1 MPAPLRSPLQ
11 PARVLTRAVAL
22 GLVAVAGVATL
33 AGCGSLDRASQKVA
47 TVVRPYE
54 PLVVQGN
61 FVSREQAATLRPGMV
76 RDQVRDILGSPLVTS
91 VFHADR
97 WDYAFTLRRRGVE
110 PQSYRLSVFFKGD
123 ALDRVEGDRLP
134 TESEFA
140 EAVDDRRA
148 APKVPPLE
156 ATESQLS
163 KFPVPAR
170 AAASSPLPAPTP
182 GRYPP
187 LEPGAR

>member
-1 MPAPLRSPLQ
+1 MPAPLRTPLRL
-11 PARVLTRAVAL
+11 ARVLAL
-22 GLVAVAGVATL
+22 GLAIGVSL
-33 AGCGSLDRASQKVA
+33 SGCGALNRASQKVTA
-47 TVVRPYE
+47 VVRPYE

-61 FVSREQAATLRPGMV
+61 FVSREQAAVLRPGMG
-76 RDQVRDILGSPLVTS
+76 RDQVRDILGSPLVAS
-91 VFHADR
+91 VFHSDR
-97 WDYAFTLRRRGVE
+97 WDYAFTLRRFGAE

-123 ALDRVEGDRLP
+123 GLDRVEGDVLP
-134 TESEFA
+134 TEAEFA

-148 APKVPPLE
+148 PPKVPSLE

-163 KFPVPAR
+163 KFPVPPR
-170 AAASSPLPAPTP
+170 QAASAPPPAPTT

>member
-1 MPAPLRSPLQ
+1 MPAPLRSPLR
-11 PARVLTRAVAL
+11 PARVLALSLAV
-22 GLVAVAGVATL
+22 GAGVASL

-47 TVVRPYE
+47 AVVRPYE

-97 WDYAFTLRRRGVE
+97 WDYAFTLRRRGAE

-123 ALDRVEGDRLP
+123 ALDRVEGDALP

-140 EAVDDRRA
+140 EAVDDRRS

-163 KFPVPAR
+163 KFPAAPR
-170 AAASSPLPAPTP
+170 AAASAPPPAPTP